1 MFACAHLGTDD
12 FYGRGLVLN
21 DKNNV
26 NTQKNTPE
34 DQSPR
39 ACHPEQWLDQYG
51 DGLYRRALFRTSSAE
66 MAEDLVQEVLLAA
79 WQCREKFSGE
89 AQERTWLYGILEHKI
104 QDYYRRNA
112 RTPKI
117 SNLEVDDQDSDIEAS
132 AFQSNGTWAS
142 KPGAWGRDPQEAAE
156 SKDFMRIIQ
165 GCLNELP
172 EQQRSAFMLR
182 EWYGEEIALC
192 AKTLAVTA
200 NHLSVLLHRARL
212 QISRCLEFRFAGG
225 EQH

>member
-1 MFACAHLGTDD
+1 MDD
-12 FYGRGLVLN
+12 FYKRGQILKH
-21 DKNNV
+21 KNNMK
-26 NTQKNTPE
+26 TKKCLPE
-34 DQSPR
+34 DRLPR

-51 DGLYRRALFRTSSAE
+51 DGLFRQALFRTSSAE
-66 MAEDLVQEVLLAA
+66 VAEDLVQEALLAA
-79 WQCREKFSGE
+79 WRCREKFSGE

-104 QDYYRRNA
+104 QDYYRLNA
-112 RTPKI
+112 RTPKF
-117 SNLEVDDQDSDIEAS
+117 SSMEVDDLDSDIEES
-132 AFQSNGTWAS
+132 AFQSNGAWAN
-142 KPGAWGRDPQEAAE
+142 KPGAWGRDPQDAAE
-156 SKDFMRIIQ
+156 SKDFLRIIQ

-192 AKTLAVTA
+192 ARTLAVTA

-225 EQH
+225 EQQ